1 MVTRMGVRIGCGL
14 STAAGGR
21 SAAIDAAQSAIAG
34 LGDGLRVDLAIVFAS
49 GSHLAAPEATL
60 EGVHEAI
67 DPAALIGC
75 GAAGVLADER
85 EVEGDTAVAV
95 WAASLGDGAVET
107 FHATSSE
114 AGFVGVPPV
123 VGASGLILLADP
135 YSFATDRLLPTL
147 HAQAPGVPVLGG
159 LASARTF
166 DGTGALFLD
175 GKVYESGVV
184 GARLEGVEMM
194 PCVSQGA
201 APLGPELTIT
211 RAEGRVIFELAGQP
225 ALAKLREVFEEL
237 DERERGLVDGGLL
250 VGLVI
255 DAAKPEY
262 EQGDFLVRGLLGG
275 DPEDGSIA
283 VGADVVT
290 GQVVRLH
297 ARDAPSADRD
307 LRDALQLRRTAM
319 GGREPAG
326 ALMFT
331 CNGRGKGMFGIPDHD
346 VETLASEL
354 GSVPTAGFFAAGEIG
369 PVGGQSFLHG
379 FTATIA
385 VFPAGG

>member
-1 MVTRMGVRIGCGL
+1 MGVRIGCGL

-21 SAAIDAAQSAIAG
+21 SAAITAAQAAAAG
-34 LGDGLRVDLAIVFAS
+34 LGGRRVDLAVVFAS
-49 GSHLAAPEATL
+49 GAHLAAPEATL

-67 DPAALIGC
+67 DPAAVIGC
-75 GAAGVLADER
+75 GAAGVLGEEQEIED
-85 EVEGDTAVAV
+85 GTAVAV
-95 WAASLGDGAVET
+95 WVASVGEGSVET

-114 AGFVGVPPV
+114 AGFAGVPSI
-123 VGASGLILLADP
+123 VGASGLLVLPDP
-135 YSFATDRLLPTL
+135 YSFATDRLLPRL
-147 HAQAPGVPVLGG
+147 HTQAPDVPVLGG
-159 LASARTF
+159 LASGRTF

-175 GKVYESGVV
+175 ETVHESGMV
-184 GARLEGVEMM
+184 GARLEGVEML

-211 RAEGRVIFELAGQP
+211 RAEGQVIHELAGKP
-225 ALAKLREVFEEL
+225 ALAKLREVFLEL

-250 VGLVI
+250 MGVVI
-255 DAAKPEY
+255 DAGKPEY
-262 EQGDFLVRGLLGG
+262 VQGDFLVRGLLGA

-283 VGADVVT
+283 VGAEVQT

-307 LRDALQLRRTAM
+307 LREALALRLTAM

-346 VETLASEL
+346 AETVASEL
-354 GSVPTAGFFAAGEIG
+354 GRVPTAGFFASGEIG
-369 PVGGQSFLHG
+369 PVGGHSFLHG

-385 VFPAGG
+385 VFPSGG

>member
-1 MVTRMGVRIGCGL
+1 MGVRIGCGL

-21 SAAIDAAQSAIAG
+21 SAAIAAAQSAVAG
-34 LGDGLRVDLAIVFAS
+34 LGGRSVDLAVVFAS

-67 DPAALIGC
+67 DPGALIGC
-75 GAAGVLADER
+75 GAAGVLAEER
-85 EVEGDTAVAV
+85 EIEDATAVAV
-95 WAASLGDGAVET
+95 WAATLGGGSVEA
-107 FHATSSE
+107 FHASSSD
-114 AGFVGVPPV
+114 AGFAGIPPLA
-123 VGASGLILLADP
+123 GASGLILLPDP
-135 YSFATDRLLPTL
+135 YSFPTDALLPRL

-159 LASARTF
+159 LSSGRTF
-166 DGTGALFLD
+166 DETGALFVNET
-175 GKVYESGVV
+175 VYESGMV
-184 GARLEGVEMM
+184 GARLEGVEML

-211 RAEGRVIFELAGQP
+211 RGEGHVIHELAGQP
-225 ALAKLREVFEEL
+225 ALAKLREIFLEL

-250 VGLVI
+250 LGMVI
-255 DAAKPEY
+255 DAGKPDY
-262 EQGDFLVRGLLGG
+262 VQGDFLVRGLLGG
-275 DPEDGSIA
+275 DPEEGSIA
-283 VGADVVT
+283 VGADVRT
-290 GQVVRLH
+290 GQIVRLH

-307 LRDALQLRRTAM
+307 LREALALRRTAM

-346 VETLASEL
+346 AETVASEL
-354 GSVPTAGFFAAGEIG
+354 GPVPTAGFFAAGEIG

>member
-1 MVTRMGVRIGCGL
+1 MSMGVRIGCGL

-21 SAAIDAAQSAIAG
+21 SAAIAAAQAAAAQ
-34 LGDGLRVDLAIVFAS
+34 LGGRRPDLAIVFAS

-75 GAAGVLADER
+75 GAAGVVGE
-85 EVEGDTAVAV
+85 EKEIEEGTAVTV
-95 WAASLGDGAVET
+95 WAATLGDGAVET
-107 FHATSSE
+107 FHATAAE
-114 AGFVGVPPV
+114 PTGFAGIPSVA
-123 VGASGLILLADP
+123 GASGLILLPDP
-135 YSFATDRLLPTL
+135 YSFPTDVLLPRL
-147 HAQAPGVPVLGG
+147 HAQAPRVPVLGG
-159 LASARTF
+159 LSSARTF
-166 DGTGALFLD
+166 DGTAALFED
-175 GKVYESGVV
+175 ERVHESGMV
-184 GARLEGVEMM
+184 GARLEGVEML

-211 RAEGRVIFELAGQP
+211 RAEGHVIHELAGKA
-225 ALAKLREVFEEL
+225 ALTKLREVFLEL

-255 DAAKPEY
+255 DAGKPEY
-262 EQGDFLVRGLLGG
+262 EQGDFLVRGLVGA
-275 DPEDGSIA
+275 DPEEGSIA
-283 VGADVVT
+283 VGVDVRA
-290 GQVVRLH
+290 GQVLRLH

-307 LRDALQLRRTAM
+307 LRDALRLRRTAM

-326 ALMFT
+326 ALIFT

-346 VETLASEL
+346 AETLATEL
-354 GSVPTAGFFAAGEIG
+354 GSVPAAGFFAAGEIG
-369 PVGGQSFLHG
+369 PVGGHSFLHG

-385 VFPAGG
+385 VFPTGG

>member
-1 MVTRMGVRIGCGL
+1 MGVRIGCGL

-21 SAAIDAAQSAIAG
+21 SSAIDAAQAAVAG
-34 LGDGLRVDLAIVFAS
+34 LGGHRVDLAVVFAS
-49 GSHLAAPEATL
+49 GAHLAAPETTL
-60 EGVHEAI
+60 EGVREAI

-75 GAAGVLADER
+75 GASGVLGEER
-85 EVEGDTAVAV
+85 EIEEDTAVVV
-95 WAASLGDGAVET
+95 WVAALGTAGSVET
-107 FHATSSE
+107 FHATSSD
-114 AGFVGVPPV
+114 AGFDGIPSI
-123 VGASGLILLADP
+123 VGASGLIILPDP
-135 YSFATDRLLPTL
+135 YSFATDRLLPRL
-147 HAQAPGVPVLGG
+147 HAEAPGVPVLGG
-159 LASARTF
+159 LASGRTF

-175 GKVYESGVV
+175 ETVLESGMV
-184 GARLEGVEMM
+184 GARLVGVEML

-211 RAEGRVIFELAGQP
+211 RAEGHVIHELAGQP
-225 ALAKLREVFEEL
+225 ALAKLREIFLEL

-250 VGLVI
+250 LGLVI
-255 DAAKPEY
+255 DAGKPEY
-262 EQGDFLVRGLLGG
+262 VQGDFLVRGLLGG
-275 DPEDGSIA
+275 DPEAGSIS
-283 VGADVVT
+283 VGAEVQT

-307 LRDALQLRRTAM
+307 LRDALRLRRTAM

-346 VETLASEL
+346 AETLATEL
-354 GSVPTAGFFAAGEIG
+354 GSVPAAGFFAAGEIG

-385 VFPAGG
+385 VFPTAG

>member
-1 MVTRMGVRIGCGL
+1 MGVRIGCGL

-21 SAAIDAAQSAIAG
+21 SAAIDAAQAAAAG
-34 LGDGLRVDLAIVFAS
+34 LGGRRADLAVVFAS
-49 GSHLAAPEATL
+49 GAHLAAPEATL
-60 EGVHEAI
+60 EGVREAI
-67 DPAALIGC
+67 DPGALIGC
-75 GAAGVLADER
+75 GASGVLGDER
-85 EVEGDTAVAV
+85 EIEEDTAVVV
-95 WAASLGDGAVET
+95 WVAALGGGSVMT
-107 FHATSSE
+107 FHATASE
-114 AGFVGVPPV
+114 AGFDGIPSIA
-123 VGASGLILLADP
+123 GASGLIVLPDP
-135 YSFATDRLLPTL
+135 YSFPTDKLLPRI
-147 HAQAPGVPVLGG
+147 HAEAPGVPVLGG
-159 LASARTF
+159 LASGRTF

-175 GKVYESGVV
+175 ETVLESGMV
-184 GARLEGVEMM
+184 GARLEGVEML

-211 RAEGRVIFELAGQP
+211 RAEGHVIHELAGQP
-225 ALAKLREVFEEL
+225 ALAKLREIFLEL

-250 VGLVI
+250 LGLVI
-255 DAAKPEY
+255 DAGKPEY

-275 DPEDGSIA
+275 DPEAGSIS
-283 VGADVVT
+283 VGAEVRT

-307 LRDALQLRRTAM
+307 LRDALRLRRTAM

-346 VETLASEL
+346 AETLATEL

-385 VFPAGG
+385 VFPAAG

>member
-1 MVTRMGVRIGCGL
+1 MGVLIGCGL
-14 STAAGGR
+14 STAGGGR
-21 SAAIDAAQSAIAG
+21 SAAIAAARAAVAQ
-34 LGDGLRVDLAIVFAS
+34 LGGGRPDLAVVFAS
-49 GSHLAAPEATL
+49 GSHLAAPESTL

-75 GAAGVLADER
+75 GAAGVLGEEQEIEDA
-85 EVEGDTAVAV
+85 TAVVV
-95 WAASLGDGAVET
+95 WVATLGGGSVET
-107 FHATSSE
+107 FHATASPD
-114 AGFVGVPPV
+114 GFVGVPSLA
-123 VGASGLILLADP
+123 GASGAILLPDP
-135 YSFATDRLLPTL
+135 YSFPTDVLLPRL
-147 HAQAPGVPVLGG
+147 HAEAPDVPVLGG
-159 LASARTF
+159 LASGRTF

-175 GKVYESGVV
+175 ETVLESGMV
-184 GARLEGVEMM
+184 GARFEGVEVL

-201 APLGPELTIT
+201 APMGPELTIT
-211 RAEGRVIFELAGQP
+211 RAEGHVIHELAGKP
-225 ALAKLREVFEEL
+225 ALGKLREIFLEL

-250 VGLVI
+250 LGLVI
-255 DAAKPEY
+255 DAGKPDY
-262 EQGDFLVRGLLGG
+262 EVGDFLVRGLLGG

-283 VGADVVT
+283 VGADVRT

-307 LRDALQLRRTAM
+307 LRNALALRLTAL

-346 VETLASEL
+346 AETVASEL
-354 GSVPTAGFFAAGEIG
+354 GPVPTAGFFAAGEIG

-385 VFPAGG
+385 VFPASG

>member
-1 MVTRMGVRIGCGL
+1 MGVRIGCGL

-21 SAAIDAAQSAIAG
+21 SGAIAAAQAAVAQ
-34 LGDGLRVDLAIVFAS
+34 LGGRRVDLAVVFAS

-75 GAAGVLADER
+75 GAVGVLGEEQEIED
-85 EVEGDTAVAV
+85 DTAVAV
-95 WAASLGDGAVET
+95 WVATLGGGSVET
-107 FHATSSE
+107 FHATASD
-114 AGFVGVPPV
+114 ADFTGIPPV
-123 VGASGLILLADP
+123 LGASGLILLPDP
-135 YSFATDRLLPTL
+135 YSFPTDLLLPGL
-147 HAQAPGVPVLGG
+147 HADAPGVPVVGG
-159 LASARTF
+159 LSSGRTF

-175 GKVYESGVV
+175 ETVHESGMV
-184 GARLEGVEMM
+184 GARFEGVEML

-211 RAEGRVIFELAGQP
+211 RAEGQVIHELAGKS
-225 ALAKLREVFEEL
+225 ALAKLREIFLEL

-250 VGLVI
+250 LGLVI
-255 DAAKPEY
+255 DAGKPEY
-262 EQGDFLVRGLLGG
+262 VHGDFLVRGLLGA

-283 VGADVVT
+283 VGADVQT

-307 LRDALQLRRTAM
+307 LREALALRRTAM

-346 VETLASEL
+346 AETVASEL
-354 GSVPTAGFFAAGEIG
+354 GPVPTAGFFAAGEIG
-369 PVGGQSFLHG
+369 PVGGHSFLHG
-379 FTATIA
+379 FTATVA
-385 VFPAGG
+385 VFPSGG

>member
-1 MVTRMGVRIGCGL
+1 MGVRIGCGL

-21 SAAIDAAQSAIAG
+21 SAAIAAAQAAVAG
-34 LGDGLRVDLAIVFAS
+34 LGGGPVDLAVVFAS

-75 GAAGVLADER
+75 GAAGVLAEER
-85 EVEGDTAVAV
+85 EIEDETAVAV
-95 WAASLGDGAVET
+95 WVATLGGGSVET
-107 FHATSSE
+107 FHATASTD
-114 AGFVGVPPV
+114 GFTGLPSLA
-123 VGASGLILLADP
+123 GASGLILLPDP
-135 YSFATDRLLPTL
+135 YSFPTDALLPRL
-147 HAQAPGVPVLGG
+147 HAEAPGVPVLGG
-159 LASARTF
+159 LSSARTF
-166 DGTGALFLD
+166 DETGALFVD
-175 GKVYESGVV
+175 ETVYESGMV
-184 GARLEGVEMM
+184 GARLEGVEML

-211 RAEGRVIFELAGQP
+211 RCDGHVIHELAGKP
-225 ALAKLREVFEEL
+225 ALAKLREIFLEL

-250 VGLVI
+250 LGLVI
-255 DAAKPEY
+255 DAGKPEY
-262 EQGDFLVRGLLGG
+262 VQGDFLVRGLLGG
-275 DPEDGSIA
+275 DPEEGSIA
-283 VGADVVT
+283 VGADVRT

-307 LRDALQLRRTAM
+307 LREALALRRTAM

-346 VETLASEL
+346 AETVASEL
-354 GSVPTAGFFAAGEIG
+354 GPVPTAGFFAAGEIG